1 MAIINNPDTL
11 DEAQLNEINPFTMRA
26 TPGQSLTRSPDETP
40 PWERPPEFTKV
51 SEALDTI
58 VLEFLEPEKFVALI
72 SILSLQRMSIAS
84 LAQAI
89 LEEGFREG
97 RWNPDLM
104 LLLAEPLMVILMAI
118 SERAE
123 IRDYEIYDGERQ
135 ELDEDEDFKFSKD
148 IQTGLNQ
155 HLTFKG
161 MEGSVV
167 EKGSVPS
174 ELLEKI
180 QETPIQQES
189 LLAMKEQAPNQSNS
203 LLGQ

>member
-1 MAIINNPDTL
+1 MALLNNSDAL
-11 DEAQLNEINPFTMRA
+11 NEAQMNETNPFTMRA
-26 TPGQSLTRSPDETP
+26 TPGQSLTRSPDETA

-51 SEALDTI
+51 EEALDTI
-58 VLEFLEPEKFVALI
+58 VMEFLEPEKFVALI
-72 SILSLQRMSIAS
+72 QLLALQRMSIAA

-123 IRDYEIYDGERQ
+123 IRDYEIYDGERN
-135 ELDEDEDFKFSKD
+135 ELDIDDKYKFSKD

-161 MEGSVV
+161 MEGSII

-180 QETPIQQES
+180 QETPVQQES
-189 LLAMKEQAPNQSNS
+189 LLAMQEQVPTQSNS

>member
-97 RWNPDLM
+97 RWNKY
-104 LLLAEPLMVILMAI
+104 IWI
-118 SERAE
+118 
-123 IRDYEIYDGERQ
+123 
-135 ELDEDEDFKFSKD
+135 F
-148 IQTGLNQ
+148 
-155 HLTFKG
+155 
-161 MEGSVV
+161 
-167 EKGSVPS
+167 
-174 ELLEKI
+174 
-180 QETPIQQES
+180 
-189 LLAMKEQAPNQSNS
+189 
-203 LLGQ
+203 

>member
-1 MAIINNPDTL
+1 MAILNDSDALN
-11 DEAQLNEINPFTMRA
+11 EAQMNEMNPFTMRA
-26 TPGQSLTRSPDETP
+26 VPGQSLTGNPDETP
-40 PWERPPEFTKV
+40 PWERPPEFTQV
-51 SEALDTI
+51 AEALDAI
-58 VLEFLEPEKFVALI
+58 VTEFLEPEKFVALI
-72 SILSLQRMSIAS
+72 QLLALQRMSIAA

-89 LEEGFREG
+89 LEDGFREG

-123 IRDYEIYDGERQ
+123 IRDYEIYDGERN
-135 ELDEDEDFKFSKD
+135 ELDEDDEYEFSKN

-161 MEGSVV
+161 MEGSII

-189 LLAMKEQAPNQSNS
+189 LLAMQEQVPTQSNS

>member
-1 MAIINNPDTL
+1 MALINDPNAVNDNAM
-11 DEAQLNEINPFTMRA
+11 EEMNPFTMRA
-26 TPGQSLTRSPDETP
+26 TPGQSLTRSPNETP

-51 SEALDTI
+51 GEALDAI
-58 VLEFLEPEKFVALI
+58 VTEFLDPEKFVALI
-72 SILSLQRMSIAS
+72 QLLALQRMSIAA

-135 ELDEDEDFKFSKD
+135 ELDEEEQLALAKD
-148 IQTGLNQ
+148 INTGLNQ

-161 MEGSVV
+161 MEGSII
-167 EKGSVPS
+167 EKSSVPS

-180 QETPIQQES
+180 QEIPIQQES
-189 LLAMKEQAPNQSNS
+189 LLGMQEQVPTQSNS

>member
-189 LLAMKEQAPNQSNS
+189 LLAMKEQVPNQSNS

>member
-189 LLAMKEQAPNQSNS
+189 LLAMKEQIPNQSNS